1 MILVKSLIVLFSILL
16 FYYLY
21 NTFIQTT
28 KKCPGIEGFEDHI
41 VGGKLKNNNN
51 NNNNN
56 NNKTPEIIENIEEEK
71 FTQPSILEKHNI
83 SAQETKMINDLQ
95 LKLNDLIKLSNEA
108 NKIKI

>member
-41 VGGKLKNNNN
+41 KVSNPHKNN
-51 NNNNN
+51 
-56 NNKTPEIIENIEEEK
+56 KSSEIIEEEK
-71 FTQPSILEKHNI
+71 FTQHSVLEKHNL
-83 SAQETKMINDLQ
+83 SAEEATKINDLQ
-95 LKLNDLIKLSNEA
+95 LKLNDLINLSNEA